1 MTDQDPILRYSD
13 SGVNYDLMDPFKIAC
28 QKAALS
34 TSQNMNRF
42 SKFGLEVH
50 EITSSRGESA
60 FEIEFNV
67 RSATEAFLPQYRT
80 FRIAHVEEGLGTKN
94 EIADQMRQLQEKF
107 HLADDV
113 KNIFGKS
120 FYKGP
125 AIDNAAMILND
136 LSTVGASPISFL
148 LHVAAESSQWFTDEE
163 KTEDLIAG
171 TVEACNQ
178 ARCNWGGGESP
189 TLRDIINPGHCL
201 LSGSA
206 IGLEFPRQH
215 GNLTA
220 NEIKEG
226 NRIIL
231 LGSSGPHA
239 NGITLLRKGLLERL
253 PHGYE
258 TTLPDGQT
266 YGEAVLTPTVIYAKL
281 IDTLLDEPD
290 VFINY
295 ALHISG
301 HGWRKL
307 MRAQRELTYVIDKI
321 PTPQPIFQLV
331 QEASGMTN
339 EQIYGDYNMGAGF
352 ALFVPSKSVDKI
364 LTIGKKMS
372 IKVLDAGY
380 VEAGP
385 RRVVINPLGVEFKGD
400 SLQIR

>member
-1 MTDQDPILRYSD
+1 MAQENPLTYSD

-28 QKAALS
+28 QKAALQ

-42 SKFGLEVH
+42 SRFGFEVS
-50 EITSSRGESA
+50 EVTESRGESA
-60 FEIEFNV
+60 FEIDFNV
-67 RSATEAFLPQYRT
+67 RSATEAFLPQYRN

-94 EIADQMRQLQEKF
+94 EVADQMRQLQDKIT
-107 HLADDV
+107 LAEDARR
-113 KNIFGKS
+113 IFGKS
-120 FYKGP
+120 FYKSI

-148 LHVAAESSQWFTDEE
+148 LHAAAESDEWFTDEE
-163 KTEDLIAG
+163 RTADLIEG

-206 IGLEFPRQH
+206 IGLGFPRQH
-215 GNLTA
+215 GDLKA
-220 NEIKEG
+220 KEIQEG
-226 NRIIL
+226 NHIVLI
-231 LGSSGPHA
+231 GSSGPHA
-239 NGITLLRKGLLERL
+239 NGITLLRKGLLDRL

-266 YGEAVLTPTVIYAKL
+266 YGEAVLAPTVIYAKL
-281 IDTLLDEPD
+281 IDSLLDEKNI
-290 VFINY
+290 FINY

-321 PTPQPIFQLV
+321 PTPQPIFQLI
-331 QEASGMTN
+331 QEVSGMSN

-352 ALFVPSKSVDKI
+352 ALIATERSVNKI
-364 LTIGKKMS
+364 LEISQKLGYS
-372 IKVLDAGY
+372 ALDAGHI
-380 VEAGP
+380 ERGP
-385 RRVVINPLGVEFKGD
+385 RRVVIEPLNIEFKGS

>member
-1 MTDQDPILRYSD
+1 MAQENPLTYSD

-28 QKAALS
+28 QKAALQ

-42 SKFGLEVH
+42 SKFGLGVSEVT
-50 EITSSRGESA
+50 ESRGESA

-67 RSATEAFLPQYRT
+67 RSATEAFLPQYQT

-94 EIADQMRQLQEKF
+94 EIADQMRQLQDKIF
-107 HLADDV
+107 LAEDAQ
-113 KNIFGKS
+113 KTFGKS
-120 FYKGP
+120 FYRSI

-148 LHVAAESSQWFTDEE
+148 LHIAAESSEWFTDKE
-163 KTEDLIAG
+163 KTTDLIEG

-206 IGLEFPRQH
+206 IGLEFPRHH
-215 GNLTA
+215 GDLKA
-220 NEIKEG
+220 NQISEG
-226 NRIIL
+226 NHIIL

-239 NGITLLRKGLLERL
+239 NGITLLRKGLLDRL
-253 PHGYE
+253 PNGYE
-258 TTLPDGQT
+258 TMLPDGQT
-266 YGEAVLTPTVIYAKL
+266 YGEAILAPTVIYAQL
-281 IDTLLDEPD
+281 IDALLDEPE

-307 MRAQRELTYVIDKI
+307 MRAQRELTYVIDKV
-321 PTPQPIFQLV
+321 PTPQPIFQLI
-331 QEASGMTN
+331 QEVSDMSN

-352 ALFVPSKSVDKI
+352 ALITTERSVNKI
-364 LTIGKKMS
+364 LEISQNLGYS
-372 IKVLDAGY
+372 ALDAGY
-380 VEAGP
+380 IERGP
-385 RRVVINPLGVEFKGD
+385 RQVVIEPLHIEFEGK